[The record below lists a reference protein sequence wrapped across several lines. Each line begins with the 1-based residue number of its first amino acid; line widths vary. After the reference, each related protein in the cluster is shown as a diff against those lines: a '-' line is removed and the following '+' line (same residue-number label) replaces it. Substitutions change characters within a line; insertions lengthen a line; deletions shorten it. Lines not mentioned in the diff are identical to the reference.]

1 MFSSGGLTGLHHTC
15 LEDLQR
21 AAQGGCKICISL
33 ARKRDRL
40 GPDPD
45 NEQTAVPFL
54 KYWWSPRQFFEKFK
68 DPRVRS
74 WIIMFDSQVRWL
86 PSGTR
91 IYDAIYIHVSFMDEA
106 VPDWWASLSA
116 HVASDLDSQP
126 WRVRREMF
134 PLRPIANNTG
144 HESAIKNGKTWLEHC
159 HQFHNCERSNG
170 LVGSTWY
177 PKRLICLPDSISPR
191 LVETSVEPPDCGYA
205 TLSHCW
211 GSAPNFITLTTGNLD
226 DFRKGIPIN
235 ALPPSFRD
243 AMVICNRL
251 CIRYIWIDSLCIMQD
266 SESDWLLH
274 TEEMS
279 SIYQNCYLNLSF
291 DAAANPREGAFR
303 HRNSDVLQ
311 ECCAFSTMSHYH
323 AGIKDPYLDI
333 EPLRIA
339 LTGGPSDNSSQN
351 SPTDKITGKDSSV
364 DATSVKKRPTR
375 ELFKCLI
382 FAPELDFTI
391 STSDL
396 PLSSRGWV
404 VQERLLS
411 PRVLHFTEDR
421 IMWECEESASLHE
434 ALPRGILGTGEPFDE
449 TLQPFSIGCFL
460 GGKPNLHQFEQFHK
474 WDMIV
479 RKYSGCLLT
488 YPEKDKLVAFAAI
501 AQGFSPVFGEDYYAG
516 HFRQN
521 MPFDLVWSVSKQHSD
536 KKSATKRYPTWSWTS
551 VDSQIIYHTVFDRS
565 LVEVQDVSV
574 SLVDT
579 SHKYGPVKG
588 GQLIMK
594 CLIVRGK
601 LGAYQGHRIYQD
613 IWTVHLQEIVGHDD
627 HFSETELI
635 INLDGPEKEI
645 LEDVYFI
652 PVLEFSR
659 GRSKIR
665 NIIGLVLLKQADD
678 FHRRVGSWDARIDF
692 PDLKSG
698 PMFEVVDK
706 YSDCHQVVVIV

>member
-1 MFSSGGLTGLHHTC
+1 
-15 LEDLQR
+15 
-21 AAQGGCKICISL
+21 
-33 ARKRDRL
+33 
-40 GPDPD
+40 
-45 NEQTAVPFL
+45 
-54 KYWWSPRQFFEKFK
+54 
-68 DPRVRS
+68 
-74 WIIMFDSQVRWL
+74 MFDSQVRWL
-86 PSGTR
+86 PSGTW

-106 VPDWWASLSA
+106 IPDWWASLSA
-116 HVASDLDSQP
+116 HAASDLDSQP
-126 WRVRREMF
+126 WRVRRDMF
-134 PLRPIANNTG
+134 PLTPIADNTG
-144 HESAIKNGKTWLEHC
+144 HASVIEVGKTWLEYC
-159 HQFHNCERSNG
+159 HQSHNCERSNG

-177 PKRLICLPDSISPR
+177 PKRLIRLPDSLSPR
-191 LVETSVEPPDCGYA
+191 LVETSIEPPDSRYA

-211 GSAPNFITLTTGNLD
+211 GSTPNFITLMTSNLD

-235 ALPPSFRD
+235 ALPQSFRD
-243 AMVICNRL
+243 AMIICDRL

-279 SIYQNCYLNLSF
+279 SIYRNCYLNLSF
-291 DAAANPREGAFR
+291 DAAANPQEGAFR
-303 HRNSDVLQ
+303 YRNSDILQ
-311 ECCAFSTMSHYH
+311 ECCAFSTMSFSNHPDM
-323 AGIKDPYLDI
+323 KDPYLDI
-333 EPLRIA
+333 EPLRIW
-339 LTGGPSDNSSQN
+339 LTEDPSDKSSQS

-375 ELFKCLI
+375 ELFKCLV
-382 FAPELDFTI
+382 FAPELDFTM
-391 STSDL
+391 SMSDL

-421 IMWECEESASLHE
+421 IMWECEASASLHE
-434 ALPRGILGTGEPFDE
+434 ALPRGILGTGEPFDM
-449 TLQPFSIGCFL
+449 TLQPFSIDCFP
-460 GGKPNLHQFEQFHK
+460 GGKPNLHQFEQFHN

-501 AQGFSPVFGEDYYAG
+501 AQGFSPVFGGDYYAG

-521 MPFDLVWSVSKQHSD
+521 MPFDLAWSVSKQHSD

-551 VDSQIIYHTVFDRS
+551 VDSQIMYHTVFDRS
-565 LVEVQDVSV
+565 LVEVEDVSV

-594 CLIVRGK
+594 CLIVRAV
-601 LGAYQGHRIYQD
+601 LGAYQRQRSHRD

-659 GRSKIR
+659 GGSKIR
-665 NIIGLVLLKQADD
+665 NIMGLVLLKQADG

-692 PDLKSG
+692 PVLKSG